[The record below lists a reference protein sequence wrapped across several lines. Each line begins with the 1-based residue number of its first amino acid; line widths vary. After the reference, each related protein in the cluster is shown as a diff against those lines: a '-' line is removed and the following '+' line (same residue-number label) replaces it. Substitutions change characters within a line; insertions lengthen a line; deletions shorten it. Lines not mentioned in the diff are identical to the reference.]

1 MQDTPN
7 SEVRMI
13 LKKIRTNNVSLKTLR
28 SAKTKIKVFVFRKKN
43 QIKTIDQNIE
53 RNFVLEVSSRV
64 YEI

>member
-1 MQDTPN
+1 
-7 SEVRMI
+7 MI